1 MQRRAQLRKIKAWI
15 LDQEEEKHQRL
26 PELRLEFN
34 RLIYSDSTSSA
45 HRRWE
50 WDAKDR
56 RYLLL
61 AGGKPPGCHTWNTQD
76 REFKKTLKDRRNEN
90 GEKLGKHE
98 KEKLM
103 CEEHGYVYTRG
114 KNEDYPRCGQ
124 CWCCIPEDQIPKED
138 ETKKK
143 KTDTKPTTDEKKEKK
158 KKKPTTT
165 SGEKKAKDEIKK
177 KKEAAKKAKEDQ
189 KKKDKAKKEAEK
201 EDKKKKDKA
210 KIEADKKTKEDKKK
224 KDKAKI
230 EADKKAKEDQKKKD
244 KAKIEADKKAK
255 AKIEAD
261 KKAKKEAVLKKAH
274 NKKLQAFCIKG
285 GKDKHGNTWK
295 IMKNLKLRQTSGEL
309 VFVR

>member
-34 RLIYSDSTSSA
+34 RLIHSDSTSA

-76 REFKKTLKDRRNEN
+76 REFKKTLKDKRNEN
-90 GEKLGKHE
+90 GKKLTKPE
-98 KEKLM
+98 KEQLM
-103 CEEHGYVYTRG
+103 CERHGYVYTTG
-114 KNEDYPRCGQ
+114 NNEDYPRCGQ

-143 KTDTKPTTDEKKEKK
+143 KTDTKPTTDEKKKKKK

-165 SGEKKAKDEIKK
+165 SGEKKAKA
-177 KKEAAKKAKEDQ
+177 KKEAAEKAKEDR
-189 KKKDKAKKEAEK
+189 KKAKAKKEAEQ
-201 EDKKKKDKA
+201 KA
-210 KIEADKKTKEDKKK
+210 KAKKEAD
-224 KDKAKI
+224 
-230 EADKKAKEDQKKKD
+230 QK
-244 KAKIEADKKAK
+244 KKAK
-255 AKIEAD
+255 AKREAD
-261 KKAKKEAVLKKAH
+261 KKAKKKAALKKAH
-274 NKKLQAFCIKG
+274 DKKLQAFCTKG